1 ADSVRV
7 QAPIPGKGVV
17 GIEVPN
23 RQPAPVVLRQL
34 MESST
39 WATSK
44 ASLPLALGQDV
55 GGHVLM
61 ADLASLPHLL
71 IAGAYIHFRAFP
83 LPDTLF
89 ALNLFLFID
98 FYNIVIICY
107 NSSLL
112 V

>member
-1 ADSVRV
+1 AAN
-7 QAPIPGKGVV
+7 APPRLPGIARYG
-17 GIEVPN
+17 
-23 RQPAPVVLRQL
+23 LRL
-34 MESST
+34 
-39 WATSK
+39 SK
-44 ASLPLALGQDV
+44 PSAL
-55 GGHVLM
+55 
-61 ADLASLPHLL
+61 SF
-71 IAGAYIHFRAFP
+71 IHFKAFP